1 MTYLVAW
8 GVTNVKNIEL
18 MDIRDGSDSR
28 MVSNIVARIVAL
40 MLDVF

>member
-28 MVSNIVARIVAL
+28 MVPNIVAKIVAL